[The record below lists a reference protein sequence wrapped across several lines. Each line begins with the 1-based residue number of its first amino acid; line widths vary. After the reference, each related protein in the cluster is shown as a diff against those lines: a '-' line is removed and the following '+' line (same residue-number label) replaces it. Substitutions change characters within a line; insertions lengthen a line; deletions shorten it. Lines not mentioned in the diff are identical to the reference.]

1 MHKPHTFDHS
11 CSSSTELLC
20 ISRNRQRI
28 IKSNIQVEREGMR
41 MRKGHQG
48 YEKTRGRIGE
58 KKGRGEKGRQNKASL
73 N

>member
-1 MHKPHTFDHS
+1 
-11 CSSSTELLC
+11 
-20 ISRNRQRI
+20 
-28 IKSNIQVEREGMR
+28 VEREGMR